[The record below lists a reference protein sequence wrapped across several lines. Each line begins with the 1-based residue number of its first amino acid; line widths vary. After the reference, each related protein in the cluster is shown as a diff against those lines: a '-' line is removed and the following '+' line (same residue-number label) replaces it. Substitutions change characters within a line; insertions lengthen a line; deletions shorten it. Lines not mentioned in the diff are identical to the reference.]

1 MRLSKSMFKSI
12 FGGVV
17 GGQVIAAIA
26 VFFAVVAV
34 SGCGGSDG
42 KPTKPRASASGKA
55 IFDGKPIPAGHVAFH
70 HKETGTVATCPIS
83 EGEYES
89 VSGEGPL
96 IGPNAVTVSAL
107 DKVDGQPLFGGGKP
121 MDVKVEASGY
131 TGDVTLTADDVK
143 PATIPDVDE
152 ELEQATNSK

>member
-1 MRLSKSMFKSI
+1 MRFSKSMVQSI
-12 FGGVV
+12 FSGVV
-17 GGQVIAAIA
+17 GRRVITATALYLA
-26 VFFAVVAV
+26 VFAV

-42 KPTKPRASASGKA
+42 KPSKPRATASGKA
-55 IFDGKPIPAGHVAFH
+55 TFDGKPIPAGFVTFI
-70 HKETGTVATCPIS
+70 HKESGTSASCPIS

-96 IGPNAVTVSAL
+96 IGDNAVTVSAL

-131 TGDVTLTADDVK
+131 TGDVTLTAEDVK
-143 PATIPDVDE
+143 PVAAIEVDD
-152 ELEQATNSK
+152 ELQQATK